1 MLVVGVSGNFWM
13 VRGVIV
19 AKDSLIITKIG
30 VCVVNPHRIAQFC
43 ADDFVDDQKRAIP
56 ESNPAADQPIV
67 VVRCQEGN
75 RFFDFT
81 DLRVLT

>member
-1 MLVVGVSGNFWM
+1 MLVVGVGGNFRMMW
-13 VRGVIV
+13 GVIV
-19 AKDSLIITKIG
+19 AKDTLIMTEIG

-43 ADDFVDDQKRAIP
+43 ADYFVDVQKRAIP
-56 ESNPAADQPIV
+56 ESNPAADQPVV